1 MRIGMLPKILTILAL
16 AMHTLVGAAFAS
28 DLDKNPLGGGGIAAP
43 TIPVPAKFRAF
54 SDF

>member
-28 DLDKNPLGGGGIAAP
+28 DLDKNPLGGG
-43 TIPVPAKFRAF
+43 
-54 SDF
+54 